1 MLFEPVHKVKH
12 TLSFLRELDNLNVLT
27 LDLGVGDSADK
38 TVITL
43 DAHKLIFWRQARQKG
58 ELSL

>member
-1 MLFEPVHKVKH
+1 MLFEPIHKVKH
-12 TLSFLRELDNLNVLT
+12 TLSFLRELDNLSVLA

-38 TVITL
+38 TVVTL
-43 DAHKLIFWRQARQKG
+43 DTHKLIFWRQERQKG

>member
-1 MLFEPVHKVKH
+1 MLFEPIHKVKH

-38 TVITL
+38 TVIIL

-58 ELSL
+58 KLSL